1 MKNAKAIYLSCA
13 VSLAALVIMLF
24 LHSGDSL
31 RWLENKSYDSRM
43 KSTTGFFDPSEDIA
57 VVLLDQHSLDWAEE
71 TLGWSYPWPRES
83 YAKMIQFFNRGNA
96 ASMAFD
102 MVYTEKSLYGDEDDE
117 KLGKASAEFG
127 RTVQTV
133 FYQSNSDEE
142 GVLPVKA
149 IREGAAKIA
158 TVQSLLD
165 SDGVARRARFHSSS
179 AKKEPSLTVASLE
192 LSDEMP
198 DEKSIPKARHGK
210 EGESERGM
218 YVRFMSSLNDYIPY
232 SAELILRSE
241 LAIEEAEKNG
251 TKYEAGDDL
260 LEPSM
265 FEGMH
270 VFFGLFAP
278 GLFDICATPISAN
291 YPGVGVHIAQ
301 MDTILQNEYLSDVS
315 PFASIALIV
324 LAVALGTTLAMLH
337 SQKPRFFVVKIAL
350 FLIALLLY
358 FLLSYAFFIKGI
370 ILPVS
375 EPMLGFV
382 LAFASEIS
390 KSYLTEGKQKRYL
403 KSAFKQYLSPAVIEN
418 LIENP
423 DALKLGGEERE
434 ITAYF
439 SDVQGF
445 TSISE
450 KLNPTELT
458 NLLNKYLNAMTE
470 IIFKHGGTIDKY
482 EGDAIIAFWNAPT
495 TQQDHA
501 KRAVEAALEC
511 QQKLEKMQD
520 ELVAVTGKPF
530 KQRIG
535 LNSGRAVVGNMG
547 SDYRFDYTMLGDTV
561 NLASRLEGINKQFG
575 TYTMCSKA
583 TMDSAI
589 EHGCNLSFRKVSNIA
604 VVGKKEGVIVFEPM
618 KNEEFD
624 KRKDDFVNYG
634 VGYDLFVKG
643 DFSGAIEVF
652 EKTKSRDPAAEKY
665 IEKCRALI
673 KNPPEKWDGILRA
686 TEK

>member
-1 MKNAKAIYLSCA
+1 MKNAKGMVLSAA
-13 VSLAALVIMLF
+13 VAALALAVVLL
-24 LHSGDSL
+24 LHSGDAL
-31 RWLENKSYDSRM
+31 RWLENKAYDSRM
-43 KSTTGFFDPSEDIA
+43 KATTGFFQPSEDIA
-57 VVLLDQHSLDWAEE
+57 VVLLDQHSLQWAEKE
-71 TLGWSYPWPRES
+71 LGWSYPWPRES
-83 YAKMIQFFNRGNA
+83 YAKMIKFFNRGNA

-102 MVYTEKSLYGDEDDE
+102 MVYTEPSFYGPEDDKILGDESRD
-117 KLGKASAEFG
+117 FG
-127 RTVQTV
+127 RVVQTV
-133 FYQSNSDEE
+133 FYQSNKDEV
-142 GVLPVKA
+142 GILPVEP

-179 AKKEPSLTVASLE
+179 KERQPSLTVASLE

-198 DEKSIPKARHGK
+198 DENEIPKARHGK
-210 EGESERGM
+210 EGESETGM

-251 TKYEAGDDL
+251 EEYDAGEDL
-260 LEPSM
+260 LDPEM
-265 FEGMH
+265 FDGMH
-270 VFFGLFAP
+270 IFFGLFAP
-278 GLFDICATPISAN
+278 GLFDICATPISAS

-301 MDTILQNEYLSDVS
+301 MDTILQQEYLSDVPDWAAAAMIVVGVMLGS
-315 PFASIALIV
+315 LLALV
-324 LAVALGTTLAMLH
+324 Q
-337 SQKPRFFVVKIAL
+337 SQRQRFFVVRLVL
-350 FLIALLLY
+350 FLLVLSAY
-358 FLLSYAFFIKGI
+358 FAATYSLFIKGI

-375 EPMLGFV
+375 TPMLGFI
-382 LAFASEIS
+382 LGFAGEIT
-390 KSYLTEGKQKRYL
+390 KSYLTEGRQKRYL
-403 KSAFKQYLSPAVIEN
+403 KTAFKQYLSPAVIDN

-423 DALKLGGEERE
+423 SALKLGGEERE

-495 TQQDHA
+495 TQEDHA
-501 KRAVEAALEC
+501 RRAVEAAMEC
-511 QQKLEKMQD
+511 QQKLVEMQD

-530 KQRIG
+530 VQRIG
-535 LNSGRAVVGNMG
+535 LNSGKAVVGNMG
-547 SDYRFDYTMLGDTV
+547 SDFRFDYTMLGDTV

-583 TMDSAI
+583 TMESAV
-589 EHGCNLSFRKVSNIA
+589 EHGCTLSFRKVSNIA
-604 VVGKKEGVIVFEPM
+604 VVGKKEGVVVFEPM
-618 KNEEFD
+618 TNAEYD
-624 KRKDDFVNYG
+624 RRKDDFVNYG

-643 DFSGAIEVF
+643 NFEEAIKAF
-652 EKTKSRDPAAEKY
+652 EKTRAKDPAADKF